1 MNHQANYPRLYAPTG
16 PAAMILPCVILGPIG
31 MLLFGAGLDAVFK
44 TQQLMGL
51 VYCAGGLLIVGFLVF
66 CLMLHIRAQQV
77 WAWHVRTGRIPYFRK
92 SGFLKGALVG
102 GVLGLATVFGC
113 VVLGWKF
120 AEHPV
125 YGELATAAFYLA
137 FLWGLPVIVVPTL
150 IVGGAKRAW
159 DRTTV
164 PPA

>member
-1 MNHQANYPRLYAPTG
+1 MNDQANYPRLYAPSG
-16 PAAMILPCVILGPIG
+16 PAAMILPCVILGPLG

-51 VYCAGGLLIVGFLVF
+51 VYCAGGLLIAGFLAF

-77 WAWHVRTGRIPYFRK
+77 WAWHVRTGRIPCFRK
-92 SGFLKGALVG
+92 GGFLKGVLVG
-102 GVLGLATVFGC
+102 GGVGLATVMAC
-113 VVLGWKF
+113 ALLGWKF

-137 FLWGLPVIVVPTL
+137 FLWGSVIVAAPAL
-150 IVGGAKRAW
+150 IVGWARRAL
-159 DRTTV
+159 DRTAT
-164 PPA
+164 PPN